1 MLEKKN
7 RLSRDIEG
15 REEANVPWPKDTA
28 LLLRGAG
35 GSAAR
40 KRRWAGSGEKEK
52 AFELRQQTEGFKE
65 NRLRVGA
72 QTGVKV
78 TFVFLLDRL

>member
-1 MLEKKN
+1 M
-7 RLSRDIEG
+7 RAG
-15 REEANVPWPKDTA
+15 EADEATA
-28 LLLRGAG
+28 LVGGWSVRGAE
-35 GSAAR
+35 GSVAR
-40 KRRWAGSGEKEK
+40 QRRWAGSGEKEK

-78 TFVFLLDRL
+78 TFVF